1 MKCKRCEKFVLFRTE
16 SGYCKQ
22 CNAILNTMTMMIH
35 RVEYLMVAV
44 AIIPI
49 QNPGMR
55 IIRTRRVL

>member
-35 RVEYLMVAV
+35 RVEYLM
-44 AIIPI
+44 IFS
-49 QNPGMR
+49 R
-55 IIRTRRVL
+55 